1 MFEEKLSRKEKK
13 AAEAERIREE
23 AEWEAKQAA
32 GRAKRDAKKFIE
44 EVSKVERGIIE
55 SAAVAKA
62 KGYADIYRQ
71 QLSALKVARARRV
84 QAEKF
89 LFQVD
94 TMEKMKTI
102 SAQSSTL
109 LSSMNSVMG
118 TLGKLTL
125 DKEEMRKTQQNFAV
139 SQRNLEQQSNSIE
152 QFFMGMEQF
161 LPEEESFMDGAGIME
176 SDLEREIADFGG
188 ASVGGATAA
197 GATVD
202 PDVAEFQKLLTM

>member
-1 MFEEKLSRKEKK
+1 MFEEKLSRKERK
-13 AAEAERIREE
+13 AAEAERVKEE

-32 GRAKRDAKKFIE
+32 SKAKRDAKKFIE
-44 EVSKVERGIIE
+44 EISKVEKGIIE
-55 SAAVAKA
+55 SAAMAKA

-94 TMEKMKTI
+94 TMEKMKSI

-109 LSSMNSVMG
+109 LASMNGVMG

-125 DKEEMRKTQQNFAV
+125 DKDEMKRTQQNFAQ
-139 SQRNLEQQSNSIE
+139 SQRNLEQQSGSIE
-152 QFFMGMEQF
+152 QFFMGMEQY
-161 LPEEESFMDGAGIME
+161 LPEEETFVDSDGIME
-176 SDLEREIADFGG
+176 SDLEKEISSFQEMSAGTG
-188 ASVGGATAA
+188 AGN
-197 GATVD
+197 ATVD
-202 PDVAEFQKLLTM
+202 PDVAEFQKLLSM